1 MAPRA
6 FDKEYILDWVDDL
19 WKRRDK
25 LAEELDWLYECCID
39 QFTKATNTTPLGR
52 QASTRVRIYL
62 HHLRTKP
69 RRVPEKP
76 HGYQRGRQVIV
87 LDHPSTHARYQDLIE
102 NLGEQQDALQKVH
115 YLFRA
120 GM

>member
-1 MAPRA
+1 M
-6 FDKEYILDWVDDL
+6 EDL

-25 LAEELDWLYECCID
+25 LAEELDWLYEYRKD
-39 QFTKATNTTPLGR
+39 QLTKKVTR
-52 QASTRVRIYL
+52 QLIAPHLADKHRQRVRIYL

-76 HGYQRGRQVIV
+76 YWYQRGRQVLV
-87 LDHPSTHARYQDLIE
+87 LAATHRSPQAHAYYQDLIE
-102 NLGEQQDALQKVH
+102 NLGEQHDALQKVH
-115 YLFRA
+115 DFFRA